1 MFNFYKK
8 LLFLIFAGCMTLTA
22 SAQQEYWSTRA
33 NNNGIVTDKAVARD
47 SYPKEFKLFSLDITP
62 LRQKLFSIVGRNPA
76 GTAAVITLPDADGN
90 LEKFEVVEASNF
102 DPALQAKFPQIRAY
116 SGKSITHPGSTLKIS
131 IAPGGIQTIVF
142 RANGKPTEYIE
153 PYSAD
158 HTVYSV
164 FKSQRNKGAA
174 PWVCSTPDQNLAASL
189 TNKTQGILT
198 PLSNAGQLKTL
209 RLAQSVTAEY
219 SNYFGATA
227 SGQVALVLAAV
238 NATLTRCNGCYE
250 KDLAVHL
257 NLIANT
263 TDVFY
268 YDPNTDPYS
277 PAATGAGGAWNG
289 QLQSTLTAVIGE
301 ANYDIGH
308 LFGASGGGGNAGCIG
323 CVCVNGS
330 KGSGFTSPANAIPQ
344 GDDFDIDYVAHEVGH
359 QLGGNHTFSFS
370 LEGTGQNKEVGSGI
384 TIMGYAGITAQ
395 DVAPHSIDIFHETSI
410 QQIQVNLATKSCP
423 VTTSLSG
430 INATPVVAA
439 LTNYTIPPSTP
450 FALTGSATDANA
462 GDILTYCW
470 EQNDNATTSGAS
482 SVASPTKLTGPN
494 WLSFSPVISP
504 TRTLPVL
511 ATILAGNSITGPL
524 PGGDAGANIEALSS
538 VSRPLNFR
546 LTVRDNRPYNSGT
559 GAVGQTNFSD
569 MTVTVDA
576 TTYTPFLITSQNSAI
591 TYTAGSTQTVTWSVG
606 NTTAAPIST
615 ANVKISFS
623 TDGGNTFTTLLASTP
638 NDGTETF
645 IVPSTTTTA
654 GRIKVEAIGNI
665 FFDINNAAITI
676 SLPPNAFTFNSPA
689 PVLSG
694 CPVPASLQTTLTAS
708 FLGTFTGPVN
718 LTATG
723 NPPGT
728 TVVFGTNPL
737 SSASPSTTVTLTGT
751 NTLANGS
758 YTITVTGT
766 GTGVPTQNS
775 NITYTINPNLAPLI
789 TSQPSNVSTCT
800 GAPVSFSVVASGA
813 STYQWQ
819 VSTNGGGTWAD
830 ISGATAATYSF
841 TAVTA
846 DNGKQF
852 RCVVSNACAISSNSN
867 AATLSIIVL
876 SGGTLSPASSNI
888 CGNPNSTTI
897 TLTGLAGNILRWESS
912 IDGGTTWTN
921 IANTTATLTAT
932 NITQT
937 TLYRVFVQTAG
948 CGSVYSTVSTLTYIA
963 AGVGP
968 IIITSDVPTTLCAGD
983 PALLTALS
991 AVPGTVTVSSGP
1003 ITVAI
1008 PDASATGVSTPL
1020 TVSGVPAAAIGSSAS
1035 VNFNITHTW
1044 DSDLTL
1050 FLKAPNN
1057 QVLNLVNQ
1065 RGGSADNFVNTT
1077 ISSTATTPVS
1087 AGTAP
1092 FTGTFLPDGN
1102 TGAPAPA
1109 GFTPTATTFAPL
1121 YATAGQ
1127 LNGVWSFAARDGAG
1141 GDLGTITSW
1150 SLTLNYNSLSNN
1162 PGLTYV
1168 WSPAAGLNATNTNPV
1183 AASPAVSTTYT
1194 VVATNGSGCTST
1206 ASISFTV
1213 NQRPKV
1219 TADPAATSVCA
1230 NSSATFTVT
1239 GTGTGIGYQW
1249 QESTNAG
1256 VTWTNLSNGTPY
1268 AGVNT
1273 ATLTINPAAA
1283 AMNNNLYR
1291 CVISGT
1297 CSPAAN
1303 SASAKLTVKALPV
1316 VTVSPT
1322 AACGGIAGINGTLL
1336 TGSGADSYTWG
1347 PLAGLYTN
1355 ATTTTAYT
1363 GTATATVYAAP
1374 TVFTTYTVTGTNST
1388 TGCSNT
1394 ATALINYT
1402 PPAPTI
1408 TPSAVAMCL
1417 GDAAVRLTSST
1428 SATSVA
1434 NFTSGT
1440 ISVAIPDNNIT
1451 GATSTLAVSGIPSN
1465 ATITGIQAALNITHT
1480 WVGDLVISLKAPGG
1494 NIVNLDGFLSNTG
1507 GAGATSGFTNTRI
1520 SSAGT
1525 AALSSGT
1532 NPYNGIFR
1540 ADAFVGAG
1548 TGPTGFDANVGSLL
1562 ALNASATAA
1571 NGTWT
1576 LAMYDGGPADLG
1588 TLTSWGLQ
1596 ITYVVGVPATA
1607 ATWSPIAGLFID
1619 PAATIAYTGTPR
1631 DTVYTRPTPSGVYPY
1646 TATVNSLP
1654 PAAVTPTTSF
1664 ANNNGN
1670 STITFNVRN
1679 NNAYPV
1685 TLSSVSSIVSA
1696 AGTTQASLYAKA
1708 GAINGAPGAI
1718 SVANGWNQ
1726 VGTTQTVTANG
1737 GGAVETLL
1745 SGLNLTIAPG
1755 QTYGLCL
1762 QALTGAGGFNLAYST
1777 LAAGTYTNSAGG
1789 VDIITGTNIG
1799 YGGVNVP
1806 AAPTFTPRGFIG
1818 NVGLIPA
1825 ISGAC
1830 TSPAKTVVVTVNQPI
1845 SLNATLPA
1853 NTAVCTDKSTT
1864 FTVSVIAGTS
1874 PTYQWQVS
1882 TDAGNTF
1889 NNVSGGVYSGATT
1902 ATLTITAPPVS
1913 MSGYI
1918 YRCVVSGAAPCT
1930 PVNSRNAFL
1939 TVNPLPTVVIAASP
1953 YQRLFPGLTTTLFST
1968 VTPAASTYSWLK
1980 YGVAVPGANAGSL
1993 LVNVDGLGDYTL
2005 KVQDVNGCIN
2015 TSNMVSLKDS
2025 ASGKVFIYPNP
2036 NSGQFQVRYYS
2047 IINNTNLPRGINVYD
2062 SRGKRV
2068 LTQKYTITS
2077 PYSRM
2082 DVNLSNYST
2091 GVYWI
2096 EVVDVVG
2103 NRLAMG
2109 RAEVLR

>member
-1 MFNFYKK
+1 MNKFTK
-8 LLFLIFAGCMTLTA
+8 LLFLGFTFLLLSGYGIAQQSSQITSVVGKLIRVTPKLADIDKTTMYGEPLKITRDRHGIIGISEEGEEKLERVQEKLAKKFTDPLINVYAPNTLTTNTPITSLNQSFDGQSAVNIDPSDNNLAVGPNHVIQMVNHA
-22 SAQQEYWSTRA
+22 SGSAVKIWNKSGVVVLNATVLSSITGVSGAGDPVVMYDQLADRWVLTEFGPSSCCNSLIIA
-33 NNNGIVTDKAVARD
+33 VSVTADPTGSWKVYQYTD
-47 SYPKEFKLFSLDITP
+47 PSFFPDYPKFS
-62 LRQKLFSIVGRNPA
+62 VWHNAYYGRTSDFNTA
-76 GTAAVITLPDADGN
+76 GTAFLGGSIYAFDRTAMIAGAATATMVRVRMLGTQYYDMNTIGLDGTTPSSQNGLFAVPDQANAKINLFEFTPNFTTPASSVVGPLIPVAIAPYSVPPASVAQQGTSALIQTLGQRLMFRLSYRNRGGVESILIGHTVLGASAGLAGARWYEFRRTAGTWGVYQQGTITGSDGNSRFMPGVAMDANGNIAVMYNVSGSTSFPSIKYTARNECDALGQMTLP
-90 LEKFEVVEASNF
+90 E
-102 DPALQAKFPQIRAY
+102 
-116 SGKSITHPGSTLKIS
+116 
-131 IAPGGIQTIVF
+131 QTIV
-142 RANGKPTEYIE
+142 NGTVAHTAASRWGDYNTLA
-153 PYSAD
+153 AD
-158 HTVYSV
+158 PNIVGSFWSTAQYG
-164 FKSQRNKGAA
+164 GAA
-174 PWVCSTPDQNLAASL
+174 QPSFGSITRVANFTIAGGAATFTSQPTNTTVCAGTIASFTAVAAGNPPL
-189 TNKTQGILT
+189 TYQWER
-198 PLSNAGQLKTL
+198 SNDGGTTWA
-209 RLAQSVTAEY
+209 AVS
-219 SNYFGATA
+219 GATA
-227 SGQVALVLAAV
+227 S
-238 NATLTRCNGCYE
+238 
-250 KDLAVHL
+250 
-257 NLIANT
+257 
-263 TDVFY
+263 
-268 YDPNTDPYS
+268 
-277 PAATGAGGAWNG
+277 
-289 QLQSTLTAVIGE
+289 
-301 ANYDIGH
+301 
-308 LFGASGGGGNAGCIG
+308 
-323 CVCVNGS
+323 
-330 KGSGFTSPANAIPQ
+330 
-344 GDDFDIDYVAHEVGH
+344 
-359 QLGGNHTFSFS
+359 
-370 LEGTGQNKEVGSGI
+370 
-384 TIMGYAGITAQ
+384 
-395 DVAPHSIDIFHETSI
+395 
-410 QQIQVNLATKSCP
+410 
-423 VTTSLSG
+423 
-430 INATPVVAA
+430 
-439 LTNYTIPPSTP
+439 
-450 FALTGSATDANA
+450 
-462 GDILTYCW
+462 
-470 EQNDNATTSGAS
+470 
-482 SVASPTKLTGPN
+482 
-494 WLSFSPVISP
+494 
-504 TRTLPVL
+504 
-511 ATILAGNSITGPL
+511 
-524 PGGDAGANIEALSS
+524 
-538 VSRPLNFR
+538 
-546 LTVRDNRPYNSGT
+546 
-559 GAVGQTNFSD
+559 
-569 MTVTVDA
+569 
-576 TTYTPFLITSQNSAI
+576 
-591 TYTAGSTQTVTWSVG
+591 
-606 NTTAAPIST
+606 
-615 ANVKISFS
+615 
-623 TDGGNTFTTLLASTP
+623 
-638 NDGTETF
+638 
-645 IVPSTTTTA
+645 
-654 GRIKVEAIGNI
+654 
-665 FFDINNAAITI
+665 
-676 SLPPNAFTFNSPA
+676 
-689 PVLSG
+689 
-694 CPVPASLQTTLTAS
+694 
-708 FLGTFTGPVN
+708 
-718 LTATG
+718 
-723 NPPGT
+723 
-728 TVVFGTNPL
+728 
-737 SSASPSTTVTLTGT
+737 
-751 NTLANGS
+751 
-758 YTITVTGT
+758 
-766 GTGVPTQNS
+766 
-775 NITYTINPNLAPLI
+775 
-789 TSQPSNVSTCT
+789 
-800 GAPVSFSVVASGA
+800 
-813 STYQWQ
+813 
-819 VSTNGGGTWAD
+819 
-830 ISGATAATYSF
+830 TYSF
-841 TAVTA
+841 TAVA
-846 DNGKQF
+846 GDNGAKF
-852 RCVVSNACAISSNSN
+852 RCVATSSCGAGTSVVATLTITTLSQGGTVTASNTNACAGPNSSVL
-867 AATLSIIVL
+867 TLSGHL
-876 SGGTLSPASSNI
+876 
-888 CGNPNSTTI
+888 
-897 TLTGLAGNILRWESS
+897 GNIIQWESS
-912 IDGGTTWTN
+912 TDGGTTWTT
-921 IANTTATLTAT
+921 IANTTTTYTVT
-932 NITQT
+932 NLTQT
-937 TLYRVFVQTAG
+937 TQYRVLVQSSGCTASYS
-948 CGSVYSTVSTLTYIA
+948 SVATITYIA

-968 IIITSDVPTTLCAGD
+968 IVITSDVPTTLCAGD

-991 AVPGTVTVSSGP
+991 SSPGSVSVSSGP

-1008 PDASATGVSTPL
+1008 PDNNATGVSTSL
-1020 TVSGVPAAAIGSSAS
+1020 TVSGVPASAIGVNAS

-1044 DSDLTL
+1044 DGDLRL
-1050 FLKAPNN
+1050 FVKSPNN
-1057 QVLNLVNQ
+1057 QVLNLVNG
-1065 RGGSADNFVNTT
+1065 RGGSGDNFVNTT
-1077 ISSTATTPVS
+1077 ISSAATTPIAS
-1087 AGTAP
+1087 GAAP
-1092 FTGTFLPDGN
+1092 FTGTYLPDGSLSAL
-1102 TGAPAPA
+1102 APT
-1109 GFTPTATTFAPL
+1109 GFTPTATSFAPL

-1127 LNGVWSFAARDGAG
+1127 LNGVWSFAARDNAG
-1141 GDLGTITSW
+1141 GDVGTITSW
-1150 SLTLNYNSLSNN
+1150 SLTLDYTSLSNN
-1162 PGLTYV
+1162 PGLTYA
-1168 WSPAAGLNATNTNPV
+1168 WSPAAGLNAINTNPV

-1194 VVATNGSGCTST
+1194 VLVTNGSGCTST

-1219 TADPAATSVCA
+1219 TADPTAASVCA

-1316 VTVSPT
+1316 VTVTPT

-1374 TVFTTYTVTGTNST
+1374 TVFTSYTVTGTNST

-1417 GDAAVRLTSST
+1417 GDPAVRLTSST
-1428 SATSVA
+1428 AATSVA
-1434 NFTSGT
+1434 NFTTGT

-1451 GATSTLAVSGIPSN
+1451 GATSTLAVSGIPAN

-1548 TGPTGFDANVGSLL
+1548 TGPTGYDANVSSLL

-1607 ATWSPIAGLFID
+1607 ATWSPIAGLFTD
-1619 PAATIAYTGTPR
+1619 AAATIAYTGTPT

-1654 PAAVTPTTSF
+1654 PAAVKPTTSF

-1685 TLSSVSSIVSA
+1685 TLSSVSSIVLA
-1696 AGTTQASLYAKA
+1696 AGGTQSSLYAKA

-1745 SGLNLTIAPG
+1745 TGLNLTIAPG
-1755 QTYGLCL
+1755 QTYGLCF
-1762 QALTGAGGFNLAYST
+1762 QAVTGAAAANLAYST
-1777 LAAGTYTNSAGG
+1777 IAAGTYTNSAGG

-1845 SLNATLPA
+1845 SLNTTLPA

-1889 NNVSGGVYSGATT
+1889 NNVSGSVYSGATT

-1913 MSGYI
+1913 MSGNI

-2036 NSGQFQVRYYS
+2036 NGGQFQVRYYS

-2068 LTQKYTITS
+2068 LTQKYTITA